1 MKTGRLFSRFFKS
14 HRFVRFQPIILSK
27 QRVSVTFLWGLLV
40 KISAKGTSC
49 RTTAKEKKPSYS
61 SLSTRPFETAA
72 LIFRAAVSLRLHKPM
87 TTCRDTVAD
96 WRLIYRVPF
105 AFSKLTWSTSVKK
118 SIAPPSE
125 QSGFEY
131 ELYHVS
137 NLLYKTF
144 LRPAGPLRLAGRFL
158 LFSEDKPASKK
169 FLRNFQKGSF

>member
-1 MKTGRLFSRFFKS
+1 M
-14 HRFVRFQPIILSK
+14 
-27 QRVSVTFLWGLLV
+27 LV

-105 AFSKLTWSTSVKK
+105 AFSKLT
-118 SIAPPSE
+118 
-125 QSGFEY
+125 
-131 ELYHVS
+131 
-137 NLLYKTF
+137 
-144 LRPAGPLRLAGRFL
+144 
-158 LFSEDKPASKK
+158 
-169 FLRNFQKGSF
+169 